1 MVTLGISDDSTDAL
15 TRMSGTGVST
25 LRELAQWVP
34 DIPPESLCL
43 NVGTFS
49 GAQRKSLEY
58 RPLYYVLFGG
68 PQGIY
73 RTKLI
78 KITVWMSEFGLYG
91 IEFEYNA
98 EVDAKRIH
106 TLGRCGPLAAQTGMF
121 LSQLEDN
128 WKVSFDIDGP
138 HEEII
143 DTVKL
148 ARKDFRHENIK
159 AMEVSA
165 CHDLLSMQSLYA

>member
-73 RTKLI
+73 RTYQTHQNNCLD
-78 KITVWMSEFGLYG
+78 V
-91 IEFEYNA
+91 
-98 EVDAKRIH
+98 RIWPI
-106 TLGRCGPLAAQTGMF
+106 R
-121 LSQLEDN
+121 DR
-128 WKVSFDIDGP
+128 I
-138 HEEII
+138 
-143 DTVKL
+143 
-148 ARKDFRHENIK
+148 
-159 AMEVSA
+159 
-165 CHDLLSMQSLYA
+165 

>member
-1 MVTLGISDDSTDAL
+1 V
-15 TRMSGTGVST
+15 
-25 LRELAQWVP
+25 
-34 DIPPESLCL
+34 
-43 NVGTFS
+43 
-49 GAQRKSLEY
+49 
-58 RPLYYVLFGG
+58 VLKGY
-68 PQGIY
+68 IV

-106 TLGRCGPLAAQTGMF
+106 TSAVVATCANGMF